1 MNYLNDYNKMNYDT
15 GGKSGLVNLG
25 NTCFMNTCI
34 QCLGHITVLR
44 NYILSNTFDENNQ
57 KVCYQL
63 KRLLVGLWEND
74 CTVNPVSFHKT
85 IKQIAKKEKV
95 NINFTKN
102 IQNDINEFIIFL
114 IEIIEKELD
123 NDFIKTHF
131 YGNMTTVISNLDHKE
146 VSKTKSLFNILNVP
160 LKSTLKEC
168 LDSLKDE
175 ELLEGDNK
183 WYNEKTKLYQDAYKK
198 YIYDKMPNELIVSFN
213 RFNNLGN
220 KLNNVIDFPV
230 DMIIINGKKYY
241 LKSIGN
247 HSGNMFGGHYYAY
260 VKHGGQ
266 WYNYNDSGVQ
276 KMNIDNLVSSNAY
289 VLFYS
294 LDEN

>member
-1 MNYLNDYNKMNYDT
+1 MNYET

-34 QCLGHITVLR
+34 QCLGHVTILR
-44 NYILSNTFDENNQ
+44 NYILNNTFDEKEQ
-57 KVCYQL
+57 KLCYQL

-102 IQNDINEFIIFL
+102 IQNDLNEFIIFL
-114 IEIIEKELD
+114 IECIEKELN

-131 YGNMTTVISNLDHKE
+131 NGTIVTVISDLNRKE
-146 VSKTKSLFNILNVP
+146 VSKSKATFNVLNVP
-160 LKSTLKEC
+160 IKPTFKAC
-168 LDSLKDE
+168 IHSLKDE
-175 ELLEGDNK
+175 ELLKDDNK
-183 WYNEKTKLYQDAYKK
+183 WYNEKTKTYQEVYKK
-198 YIYDKMPNELIVSFN
+198 YLYTEMPNELIITFN
-213 RFNNLGN
+213 RFDNIGN
-220 KLNNVIDFPV
+220 KLNNLIDFPIDFTV
-230 DMIIINGKKYY
+230 INGKKYF

-260 VKHGGQ
+260 VKHGNK
-266 WYNYNDSGVQ
+266 WYHYNDSSVQ
-276 KMNIDNLVSSNAY
+276 VINKNNIMTSNAY